1 MAESTQPNAFRRH
14 VWPLFLRHRWLLV
27 GALVLNGVH
36 GAAIAV
42 QNLYPKWLFSEV
54 LEPKDLPTAQRW
66 LRLGWLIGGY
76 LVVSLVVRMAAWHAG
91 YRMFTWVR
99 ERVVFSLRG
108 QFFRH
113 VNHLC
118 LRFHGE
124 HPSGELFSYLFGT
137 PLGNV
142 MGFFQHTSMSVPG
155 AIITVL
161 TTLAMFWTWDW
172 AIASVLMVTSL
183 ASVALMLRARE
194 KMQKIS
200 SDFQS
205 AEGDVSGRVADL
217 LRGNKAVK
225 LYAMEEQVA
234 QDFDRQA
241 LVIGQKS
248 YQRDVLSHI
257 EYMKQ
262 EGFSYFCY
270 ATLLATCTWRYLGNH
285 DVQLGTIAACLASYA
300 GLNWPIQT
308 IFQAFSLWGGAE
320 ASINR
325 IGAVLDTP
333 STTPDPQHAAAATV
347 PANADI
353 VFDHVSFAYVP
364 GQPVLRDLSLTIP
377 RGQRIA
383 LVGPSGAGKSTL
395 AQLMLRLY
403 DPQSGAVRLGGVDLR
418 KFETNVLR
426 KEFGVVPQD
435 PFIFR
440 TTMRDNVR
448 VARPDSSDV
457 AIRRACELANAWEFI
472 AKLPGGLGAL
482 VGEGGSSL
490 SGGQR
495 QRLAI
500 ARALLAEPECFIFD
514 EATSAL
520 DTLSEQL
527 IQEALEKNL
536 GGRTVIFIAHRLAT
550 VKNCDRILVIAEGQV
565 LQDGS
570 YSALVVQPGLF
581 QELVH
586 GQSLRE

>member
-1 MAESTQPNAFRRH
+1 MSESVQPNAFLRH

-42 QNLYPKWLFSEV
+42 QNLYPKWLFSGV
-54 LEPKDLPTAQRW
+54 LEPKDLPNAQRW
-66 LRLGWLIGGY
+66 IRLGWLIGGY
-76 LVVSLVVRMAAWHAG
+76 LVVSLIVRMAAWHAG

-99 ERVVFSLRG
+99 ERVVFALRG

-161 TTLAMFWTWDW
+161 TTLAMFWQWDW
-172 AIASVLMVTSL
+172 VIASILMITSF
-183 ASVALMLRARE
+183 AGVALMIRARK
-194 KMQKIS
+194 KMQQIS
-200 SDFQS
+200 SEFQS

-234 QDFDRQA
+234 LDFDRQA
-241 LVIGQKS
+241 LAIGQKS

-270 ATLLATCTWRYLGNH
+270 AALLAACTWRYLGNNH
-285 DVQLGTIAACLASYA
+285 LELGTIAACLASYA

-308 IFQAFSLWGGAE
+308 IFQAFTLWGGAE

-325 IGAVLDTP
+325 IGTVLDTP
-333 STTPDPQHAAAATV
+333 STTPDPEPSVAVAV
-347 PANADI
+347 PSGAEI
-353 VFDHVSFAYVP
+353 IFDRVNFAYVP

-377 RGQRIA
+377 RGQRLA

-395 AQLMLRLY
+395 AQLLLRLY
-403 DPQSGAVRLGGVDLR
+403 DPQSGVVRLGGIDLRRFEASDLR
-418 KFETNVLR
+418 KA
-426 KEFGVVPQD
+426 FGVVPQD

-440 TTMRDNVR
+440 TTVRDNVR
-448 VARPDSSDV
+448 VARPDATDA

-472 AKLPGGLGAL
+472 AKLPGGLGAR

-550 VKNCDRILVIAEGQV
+550 VKNCDRILVISEGRV

-570 YSALVVQPGLF
+570 YAQLVERPGLF
-581 QELVH
+581 QELVR

>member
-1 MAESTQPNAFRRH
+1 MSDSPKPNAFRRH
-14 VWPLFLRHRWLLV
+14 VWPLFLRHRWLLL
-27 GALVLNGVH
+27 GALLLNGVH
-36 GAAIAV
+36 GAAIAI

-54 LEPKDLPTAQRW
+54 LEPAGLTATQRW
-66 LRLGWLIGGY
+66 IRLGWLVAGY
-76 LVVSLVVRMAAWHAG
+76 LLVSLVVRMAAWHAG

-118 LRFHGE
+118 LRFHGD

-161 TTLAMFWTWDW
+161 TTLTLFWKWDW
-172 AIASVLMVTSL
+172 AIASVMMLTSFTSVTM
-183 ASVALMLRARE
+183 MLRARE
-194 KMQKIS
+194 KMQKINTE
-200 SDFQS
+200 FQS

-225 LYAMEEQVA
+225 LYAMEEHVA
-234 QDFDRQA
+234 SDFDRQA
-241 LVIGQKS
+241 LVIGRKS
-248 YQRDVLSHI
+248 YERDVLSHI

-262 EGFSYFCY
+262 EGFTYFCY
-270 ATLLATCTWRYLGNH
+270 AALLAACTWRYLGGH
-285 DVQLGTIAACLASYA
+285 IDLGTVAACMASFA
-300 GLNWPIQT
+300 GMNWPMQT
-308 IFQAFSLWGGAE
+308 VFQAFSLWGGAE

-333 STTPDPQHAAAATV
+333 STTPDPDQAMSTPV
-347 PANADI
+347 PMGGEIA
-353 VFDHVSFAYVP
+353 FDHVSFAYVD
-364 GQPVLRDLSLTIP
+364 GQAVLHDLSLTIP
-377 RGQRIA
+377 RGQKLA

-403 DPQSGAVRLGGVDLR
+403 DPQSGHVRLGGIDLR
-418 KFETNVLR
+418 KFTSSDLR
-426 KEFGVVPQD
+426 KQFGVVPQD

-440 TTMRDNVR
+440 TSVRDNVR
-448 VARPDSSDV
+448 ASRPDATDA
-457 AIRRACELANAWEFI
+457 AIKRACELANAWEFI
-472 AKLPGGLGAL
+472 AKLPGGLDAR

-500 ARALLAEPECFIFD
+500 ARALLAEPEVFIFD

-527 IQEALEKNL
+527 IQDALEKNL

-550 VKNCDRILVIAEGQV
+550 VKNCDRILVVDSGRV
-565 LQDGS
+565 TQDGS
-570 YSALVVQPGLF
+570 YSELVAQPGLF

>member
-1 MAESTQPNAFRRH
+1 MAVPSSTNAFQRH
-14 VWPLFLRHRWLLV
+14 VWPLFLRHRGLLI
-27 GALVLNGVH
+27 GALLLNGVH

-54 LEPKDLPTAQRW
+54 LEAKDITTAQRW
-66 LRLGWLIGGY
+66 IQLGWLISGY
-76 LVVSLVVRMAAWHAG
+76 LAVSLVVRMAAWHAG

-99 ERVVFSLRG
+99 ERVVFALRG

-137 PLGNV
+137 PLNNV

-161 TTLAMFWTWDW
+161 TTLAMFWKWDW
-172 AIASVLMVTSL
+172 AVASILMTTSF

-234 QDFDRQA
+234 LDFDRQA
-241 LVIGQKS
+241 LAIGKKS
-248 YQRDVLSHI
+248 YERDVLSHI

-270 ATLLATCTWRYLGNH
+270 AALLAACTWRYLGH
-285 DVQLGTIAACLASYA
+285 YIDLGTVAACLASFA

-325 IGAVLDTP
+325 IGTVLDTP
-333 STTPDPQHAAAATV
+333 STTPDPEHAAAAAV
-347 PANADI
+347 PTRAEI
-353 VFDHVSFAYVP
+353 VFDHVSFAYEP

-377 RGQRIA
+377 RGQRLA

-395 AQLMLRLY
+395 AQLLLRLY
-403 DPQSGAVRLGGVDLR
+403 DPQSGVVRLGGIDLR
-418 KFETNVLR
+418 RFEASDLR

-448 VARPDSSDV
+448 VARPDATDD
-457 AIRRACELANAWEFI
+457 AIRHACELANAWEFI
-472 AKLPGGLGAL
+472 AKLPGGLDAR

-550 VKNCDRILVIAEGQV
+550 VKNCDRLLVIADGQV
-565 LQDGS
+565 AQDGT
-570 YSALVVQPGLF
+570 YAQLVAQPGMF
-581 QELVH
+581 QDLVH

>member
-1 MAESTQPNAFRRH
+1 MPAPAQPNAFRRH

-27 GALVLNGVH
+27 GALLLNGVH

-54 LEPKDLPTAQRW
+54 LQPTELTAAQRW
-66 LRLGWLIGGY
+66 TKLAWLIAGY
-76 LVVSLVVRMAAWHAG
+76 LAVSLVVRMAAWHAG

-99 ERVVFSLRG
+99 ERVVFALRG

-161 TTLAMFWTWDW
+161 TTLAMFWKWDW
-172 AIASVLMVTSL
+172 AVASILMITSFASVT
-183 ASVALMLRARE
+183 LMLRARK
-194 KMQKIS
+194 KMQQINS
-200 SDFQS
+200 EFQS
-205 AEGDVSGRVADL
+205 AEGDISGRVADL

-234 QDFDRQA
+234 LDFDRQA

-270 ATLLATCTWRYLGNH
+270 AALLAACTWRYLGNH
-285 DVQLGTIAACLASYA
+285 IELGTVAACLASYA

-308 IFQAFSLWGGAE
+308 VFQAFSLWGGAE

-325 IGAVLDTP
+325 IGVVLDTP
-333 STTPDPQHAAAATV
+333 STTPDPLHAAAAAV

-364 GQPVLRDLSLTIP
+364 GQPVLRDLSLAIP
-377 RGQRIA
+377 RGQRLA

-403 DPQSGAVRLGGVDLR
+403 DPQSGAVRLGGIDLR
-418 KFETNVLR
+418 KFETSVLR

-448 VARPDSSDV
+448 VARPDATDE

-472 AKLPGGLGAL
+472 AKLPGGLGAR

-495 QRLAI
+495 QRIAI

-550 VKNCDRILVIAEGQV
+550 VKNCDRILVIADGRV

-570 YSALVVQPGLF
+570 YADLVGRPGLF
-581 QELVH
+581 QEMVH

>member
-1 MAESTQPNAFRRH
+1 MAVPPSPNAFHRYI
-14 VWPLFLRHRWLLV
+14 WPLFLRDRWLLL
-27 GALVLNGVH
+27 GALLLNGIH
-36 GAAIAV
+36 GAAIAL
-42 QNLYPKWLFSEV
+42 QNVYPKWLFSQV
-54 LEPKDLPTAQRW
+54 LEPPGLSIAQRW
-66 LRLGWLIGGY
+66 TQLAWLVGGY
-76 LVVSLVVRMAAWHAG
+76 LLVSLIVRMAAWHAG

-99 ERVVFSLRG
+99 ERVVFALRG

-137 PLGNV
+137 PLSNV

-155 AIITVL
+155 AIITIL
-161 TTLAMFWTWDW
+161 TTLAMFWKWDW
-172 AIASVLMVTSL
+172 AVASILMTTSF
-183 ASVALMLRARE
+183 ASVALMIRARE

-234 QDFDRQA
+234 TDFDRQA
-241 LVIGQKS
+241 LVIGKKS
-248 YQRDVLSHI
+248 YERDVLSHI

-262 EGFSYFCY
+262 EGFGYLCY
-270 ATLLATCTWRYLGNH
+270 AALLAACTWRYLAGH
-285 DVQLGTIAACLASYA
+285 IDLGTVAACLASFA
-300 GLNWPIQT
+300 GLNWPMQT

-325 IGAVLDTP
+325 IGTVLDTP
-333 STTPDPQHAAAATV
+333 STTPDPEHDVAAAV
-347 PANADI
+347 PTMGEI
-353 VFDHVSFAYVP
+353 VFDRVSFAYVP
-364 GQPVLRDLSLTIP
+364 GQPVLRDLSLVIP

-395 AQLMLRLY
+395 AQLILRLY
-403 DPQSGAVRLGGVDLR
+403 DPQSGVVRLGGVDVR
-418 KFETNVLR
+418 KFEASDLR

-448 VARPDSSDV
+448 VARPDASDD
-457 AIRRACELANAWEFI
+457 AIRRACTLANAWEFI
-472 AKLPGGLGAL
+472 ARLPGGLDAR

-500 ARALLAEPECFIFD
+500 ARALLAEPQCFIFD

-527 IQEALEKNL
+527 IQHALDKNL
-536 GGRTVIFIAHRLAT
+536 GGRTVLFIAHRLAT
-550 VKNCDRILVIAEGQV
+550 VKNCDRILVIADGRIA
-565 LQDGS
+565 QDGT
-570 YSALVVQPGLF
+570 YSDLAGRPGLF
-581 QELVH
+581 QDLVH

>member
-1 MAESTQPNAFRRH
+1 MPAPAPPNAFRRH
-14 VWPLFLRHRWLLV
+14 VWPLFQRHRWLLV
-27 GALVLNGVH
+27 GALLLNGVH

-54 LEPKDLPTAQRW
+54 LQPAELTGAQRW
-66 LRLGWLIGGY
+66 TKLVWLIAGY
-76 LVVSLVVRMAAWHAG
+76 LAVSLVVRMAAWHAG

-99 ERVVFSLRG
+99 ERVVFALRG

-161 TTLAMFWTWDW
+161 TTLAMFWKWDW
-172 AIASVLMVTSL
+172 AVASILMITSFASVT
-183 ASVALMLRARE
+183 LMLRARK
-194 KMQKIS
+194 KMQQINS
-200 SDFQS
+200 EFQS
-205 AEGDVSGRVADL
+205 AEGDISGRVADL

-270 ATLLATCTWRYLGNH
+270 AALLAACTWRYLGNH
-285 DVQLGTIAACLASYA
+285 IELGTVAACLASYA

-308 IFQAFSLWGGAE
+308 VFQAFSLWGGAE
-320 ASINR
+320 ASIHR

-333 STTPDPQHAAAATV
+333 STTPDPLHAAAAAV

-353 VFDHVSFAYVP
+353 VFDRVSFAYVP
-364 GQPVLRDLSLTIP
+364 GQPVLRDLSLVIP
-377 RGQRIA
+377 RGQRLA

-403 DPQSGAVRLGGVDLR
+403 DPQSGAVRLGGIDLR
-418 KFETNVLR
+418 KFETSVLR

-448 VARPDSSDV
+448 VARPDATDV

-472 AKLPGGLGAL
+472 ARLPGGLDAR

-550 VKNCDRILVIAEGQV
+550 VKNCDRILVIADGRV

-570 YSALVVQPGLF
+570 YAGLVARPGLF
-581 QELVH
+581 QEMVH